1 MATIRQSKLLYKIL
15 EVVQMTGYSRSF
27 VYQAISNGNLK
38 VVRKGKTV
46 RVSYEDLW
54 IWINEQG

>member
-54 IWINEQG
+54 TWINEQG